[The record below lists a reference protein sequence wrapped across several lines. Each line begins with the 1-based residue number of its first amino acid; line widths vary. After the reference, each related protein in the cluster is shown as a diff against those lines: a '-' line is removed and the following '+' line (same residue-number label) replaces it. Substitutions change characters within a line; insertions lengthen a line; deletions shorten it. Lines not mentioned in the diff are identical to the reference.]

1 MLNQQLAD
9 TLDLYSQAHLHT
21 QFVVVLIIWHSVD
34 EMHNG
39 MDDTE
44 NAQPLDWRERR
55 RLRAWELHK
64 QCWSQRRIAA
74 ELGVTQG
81 AVYQWLKRVREKGS
95 IDALRHHPA
104 PGRHT
109 ALTDSQIKEIPACL
123 LVAHKPLDSEA
134 GFWSV
139 VPPAHIYR
147 LLQKYYPDWRGVKK
161 DRSTNK

>member
-21 QFVVVLIIWHSVD
+21 QFVVVLIIWHLVD
-34 EMHNG
+34 ETHNG

-64 QCWSQRRIAA
+64 QGWSQRSIAA

-109 ALTDSQIKEIPACL
+109 ALTDSQIKEIPAL
-123 LVAHKPLDSEA
+123 LARGPQA
-134 GFWSV
+134 FGF
-139 VPPAHIYR
+139 
-147 LLQKYYPDWRGVKK
+147 
-161 DRSTNK
+161 RSRFLECRTTGTHLPFVTEVLS